1 MSNSF
6 HIVVTSDASTEQ
18 HPENKAA
25 NFKMQ
30 LPNQL
35 HLSEDWEVAMTNI
48 VYPHTWQNVQRNQVS
63 YLLSYRGDSPWKL
76 PIYLPS
82 GTYQRLEDLVKGML
96 TGLHSAF
103 LDIHLKS
110 TKKIHRI
117 GGNECFYINP
127 KAGHYYEFALPPGFQ
142 VQLPKNLARALGYL
156 NHEDRVPALYLI
168 TSPTSVQ
175 VNEDQSVT
183 LTATTITM
191 RRNDEL
197 VWGML
202 SSHSFQSIYI
212 YSDLIESL
220 VVGDVQANLLR
231 TIVPR
236 GQPGDMIAEEIKIP
250 TYHRLRTSLFSALEI
265 NIRGDT
271 GQLISFASGV
281 VRVTLH
287 FRRRAIL

>member
-25 NFKMQ
+25 SFKMQ

-35 HLSEDWEVAMTNI
+35 HLSEDWEVAMTHI

-82 GTYQRLEDLVKGML
+82 GTYQRLEDLVKGMV
-96 TGLHSAF
+96 TGLHSGF
-103 LDIHLKS
+103 LDIHLRSRKTIS
-110 TKKIHRI
+110 RI
-117 GGNECFYINP
+117 GGHECFYINP
-127 KAGHYYEFALPPGFQ
+127 KAGHYYEFTLPPGFQ
-142 VQLPKNLARALGYL
+142 VKLPKNLARALGYL

-168 TSPTSVQ
+168 TGTTSVEL
-175 VNEDQSVT
+175 NDDQSVT
-183 LTATTITM
+183 LKATTITM
-191 RRNDEL
+191 RWNDEF

-202 SSHSFQSIYI
+202 SSHSFQSMYI
-212 YSDLIESL
+212 YSDLIEFL

-231 TIVPR
+231 KIVPR

-250 TYHRLRTSLFSALEI
+250 TYHRLRTSIFSALKI

>member
-18 HPENKAA
+18 YPENKAA
-25 NFKMQ
+25 SFKMQ
-30 LPNQL
+30 LPNQM
-35 HLSEDWEVAMTNI
+35 HLSEDWEVAMTHI
-48 VYPHTWQNVQRNQVS
+48 IYPHTWQNVQRNQVS
-63 YLLSYRGDSPWKL
+63 YVLSYRGDSSWKL

-82 GTYQRLEDLVKGML
+82 GTYQKLEDLVKGMV

-103 LDIHLKS
+103 LDIQGKS
-110 TKKIHRI
+110 RKTIHQI
-117 GGNECFYINP
+117 GGHECFYINP
-127 KAGHYYEFALPPGFQ
+127 KAGHYYEFTLPPGFQ
-142 VQLPKNLARALGYL
+142 VKLPKNLARALGYL

-168 TSPTSVQ
+168 AVPTSVQ
-175 VNEDQSVT
+175 LNEDQSVT
-183 LTATTITM
+183 LKATTITM
-191 RRNDEL
+191 KRNAEL

-202 SSHSFQSIYI
+202 SHHSFQSMYI

-236 GQPGDMIAEEIKIP
+236 GQPGDIIAEEIKIP
-250 TYHRLRTSLFSALEI
+250 TYHRLRTSIFSALEI

>member
-1 MSNSF
+1 
-6 HIVVTSDASTEQ
+6 
-18 HPENKAA
+18 
-25 NFKMQ
+25 
-30 LPNQL
+30 
-35 HLSEDWEVAMTNI
+35 MTHI

-63 YLLSYRGDSPWKL
+63 YLLSYRYDFPWKL

-82 GTYQRLEDLVKGML
+82 GTYQRLEDLVKGMV

-103 LDIHLKS
+103 LNIHLKR

-127 KAGHYYEFALPPGFQ
+127 KAEHCYEFTLPPGFQ

-156 NHEDRVPALYLI
+156 SHEDRVPALYLI
-168 TSPTSVQ
+168 
-175 VNEDQSVT
+175 
-183 LTATTITM
+183 TATTITM

-202 SSHSFQSIYI
+202 SSHSFQSMYI

-231 TIVPR
+231 TIVRNLFPPGKFSRSISLNAHYIIAFNNPR
-236 GQPGDMIAEEIKIP
+236 DTIGFRTLAQQAFTGKVPYVLESFQDATSKPFGYLVMDLQP
-250 TYHRLRTSLFSALEI
+250 RTPNIQRVRTNILFGTHSYPVIYVDKKNHKTDEPLPV
-265 NIRGDT
+265 DF
-271 GQLISFASGV
+271 S
-281 VRVTLH
+281 
-287 FRRRAIL
+287 

>member
-1 MSNSF
+1 
-6 HIVVTSDASTEQ
+6 
-18 HPENKAA
+18 
-25 NFKMQ
+25 
-30 LPNQL
+30 
-35 HLSEDWEVAMTNI
+35 MTHI
-48 VYPHTWQNVQRNQVS
+48 VYPHTWQNVQQNQVS

-82 GTYQRLEDLVKGML
+82 GTYQRLEDLVKGMV

-103 LDIHLKS
+103 LDIHRKS
-110 TKKIHRI
+110 RKTIHRI
-117 GGNECFYINP
+117 GGHECFYINL
-127 KAGHYYEFALPPGFQ
+127 KAGHYYEFNLPPGFQ
-142 VQLPKNLARALGYL
+142 VKLPKNLARTLGYL
-156 NHEDRVPALYLI
+156 NYEDRVPALYLI
-168 TSPTSVQ
+168 ADPTPAQ
-175 VNEDQSVT
+175 LNEDQSVT
-183 LTATTITM
+183 LKATTITM

-202 SSHSFQSIYI
+202 RSHSFQSMYI

-220 VVGDVQANLLR
+220 VVGDVQANLPR

-250 TYHRLRTSLFSALEI
+250 TYHRLRTSIFSALEI

>member
-18 HPENKAA
+18 YPENKAA
-25 NFKMQ
+25 SFKMQ

-35 HLSEDWEVAMTNI
+35 HFSEDWEVAMTS
-48 VYPHTWQNVQRNQVS
+48 HTWQNVQRNQVS
-63 YLLSYRGDSPWKL
+63 YVLNYRGDSPWKL

-82 GTYQRLEDLVKGML
+82 GNNQRLEDLVKGMV

-103 LDIHLKS
+103 LDIHRKS
-110 TKKIHRI
+110 RKTIHRI
-117 GGNECFYINP
+117 GGHDCFYINR
-127 KAGHYYEFALPPGFQ
+127 KAGHYYEFTLPPGFQ
-142 VQLPKNLARALGYL
+142 VKLPKNLARALGYL
-156 NHEDRVPALYLI
+156 SYEDRVPALYLI
-168 TSPTSVQ
+168 TDSTSVQ
-175 VNEDQSVT
+175 LNEDQSVI
-183 LTATTITM
+183 LKATTITM
-191 RRNDEL
+191 KRNAEL

-202 SSHSFQSIYI
+202 SHHSFQSMYI

-231 TIVPR
+231 TIVPQ

-250 TYHRLRTSLFSALEI
+250 TYHRLRTSIFSALEI

>member
-1 MSNSF
+1 M
-6 HIVVTSDASTEQ
+6 
-18 HPENKAA
+18 
-25 NFKMQ
+25 
-30 LPNQL
+30 
-35 HLSEDWEVAMTNI
+35 
-48 VYPHTWQNVQRNQVS
+48 S
-63 YLLSYRGDSPWKL
+63 YLLSYRGDFPWKL

-82 GTYQRLEDLVKGML
+82 GTYQRLEDLVKGMV

-110 TKKIHRI
+110 TKKIHHI

-127 KAGHYYEFALPPGFQ
+127 KAEHYYEFTQPPGFQ

-168 TSPTSVQ
+168 TGPTSVQ
-175 VNEDQSVT
+175 LNEDQSVT

-202 SSHSFQSIYI
+202 SSHSFQSMYI
-212 YSDLIESL
+212 YSNLIESL

-250 TYHRLRTSLFSALEI
+250 TYHRLRTSI
-265 NIRGDT
+265 
-271 GQLISFASGV
+271 
-281 VRVTLH
+281 
-287 FRRRAIL
+287 